1 MCQPILPATIPNGS
15 ISINKFCLHS
25 KRRISPSP
33 LKVYKYPS
41 SVFLVLG
48 RLGPLET
55 TM

>member
-25 KRRISPSP
+25 KRRISP